1 MRAQCDDREALESLL
16 RSIQP
21 SLRRFVHGVVGPTN
35 GDDVLQEVF
44 VTVCRKLKSL
54 HAPELLRPW
63 VYRIASREAFRLL
76 KKERRW
82 PGPSAEAFDFDDL
95 PARFASPPAEV
106 LEELLALDEVP
117 AASRMV
123 LSLHFREELT
133 LLEVAAILELP
144 LGTVK
149 SRLNYGLNA
158 IRKHLRKKRGER

>member
-95 PARFASPPAEV
+95 PAPGASPPAEV

-117 AASRMV
+117 AASRMA

>member
-1 MRAQCDDREALESLL
+1 MRAQCDDREALENLL

-21 SLRRFVHGVVGPTN
+21 SLRRFVQGVVGATN
-35 GDDVLQEVF
+35 ADDVLQDVL

-54 HAPELLRPW
+54 HTPELLRPW
-63 VYRIASREAFRLL
+63 AYRIASREAFRHL

-82 PGPSAEAFDFDDL
+82 SEPSAEAFDFDDL
-95 PARFASPPAEV
+95 PAPDVAPPAEL
-106 LEELLALDEVP
+106 LEELLALDELP

-123 LSLHFREELT
+123 LGLHFREELT

-149 SRLNYGLNA
+149 SRLAYGLNA
-158 IRKHLRKKRGER
+158 IRKHLGKKRGER

>member
-63 VYRIASREAFRLL
+63 VYRIASREAFRQL

-95 PARFASPPAEV
+95 PAPGASRPAEV